1 MISTGITTPLT
12 VHRTAETG
20 RSITSETVLS
30 PLSPSHMA
38 CACPMGGLDE
48 EGVFYSKGDALFSC
62 SHINSR
68 LRGLGAAESNDGVR
82 RKHAAA
88 TSNPR

>member
-12 VHRTAETG
+12 VHRTADTC
-20 RSITSETVLS
+20 ITSETVLS

-38 CACPMGGLDE
+38 CACPTGGLDE
-48 EGVFYSKGDALFSC
+48 EGVLYPLGDALFPC
-62 SHINSR
+62 SHINST